1 MRYRAERDVRL
12 VALDDLTALY
22 HRASGQTHIV
32 GEPVPQML
40 TLLGGDG
47 LTVAELL
54 GALTR
59 DHGLDVN
66 ADSEAALQA
75 RLDELCASGLVS
87 RA

>member
-1 MRYRAERDVRL
+1 VRYRADDGVRS
-12 VALDDLTALY
+12 VPLDDLTAIY
-22 HRASGQTHIV
+22 HRTSGQTHIV

-40 TLLGGDG
+40 ALLGGDG
-47 LTVAELL
+47 LTIAELL
-54 GALTR
+54 SALAH
-59 DHGLDVN
+59 DHGLEVN